1 MKKTNKILLLV
12 VLLALTLLLV
22 SCKKP
27 NKSPIFTIV
36 DLDPE
41 NLVVDELDNSKNIES
56 LNFYILEHSAA
67 TRKVAVSGASEIVFI
82 FEDNSEKNMDDD
94 DFEDEDINEALAKK
108 YIYKLN
114 NYGKSETVEIVQ
126 FKKDSNIDLNFIYVN
141 YLSFDEKGSINT
153 NGAVLTDTYLL
164 ETDDIEFYE
173 VTSNSVTKL
182 NNDNIKFEGFP
193 EGNDLIVN
201 RKYRNH
207 ETFEITGTTENDI
220 EFNFQIRLA
229 ATEKPLNV
237 KTATFW
243 NWIFLQVPIG
253 YLMALISGLF
263 GNSFALGILF
273 TTIIVRTLA
282 WPIYAKTND
291 MSLKMSVAQPDMQ
304 RLERK
309 YAMRKDPESQQRK
322 QMEMMQIYKKHNISM
337 WGCFLPI
344 LQMPIFLAM
353 FQVVRRITIPGGQF
367 YQSVANTKFLG
378 TDLANGG
385 VVAKLVF
392 TALVGITMFA
402 LQKISQL
409 KPSYAKKIPQQQK
422 EGQQAQTEQTMKM
435 VSFMMIFM
443 MIITAYVTP
452 GNALSFYW
460 IIGNFFS
467 MGQTLFN
474 RFLNEKKYEKLQE
487 EKLYGKS
494 REIVDA
500 KFKDKGGK

>member
-22 SCKKP
+22 SCKRP
-27 NKSPIFTIV
+27 NRSPVFTITS
-36 DLDPE
+36 LDPK
-41 NLVVDELDNSKNIES
+41 NLVVDELDKSKNIES
-56 LNFYILEHSAA
+56 LKFYILEHSTA
-67 TRKVAVSGASEIVFI
+67 TNEFAVSGASEIFFI
-82 FEDNSEKNMDDD
+82 FEDNSEKNMDD
-94 DFEDEDINEALAKK
+94 ENLKDEDIDEAVAKK
-108 YIYKLN
+108 YIYNLN
-114 NYGKSETVEIVQ
+114 NDGESETIEIVQ

-173 VTSNSVTKL
+173 VTSNGITKL
-182 NNDNIKFEGFP
+182 NNDDITFEGFP
-193 EGNDLIVN
+193 EGDDLIVN

-207 ETFEITGTTENDI
+207 ETFEITGTLTDESTF
-220 EFNFQIRLA
+220 EFNIRLA
-229 ATEKPLNV
+229 ATDQPLSV
-237 KTATFW
+237 KTASFW

-253 YLMALISGLF
+253 FLMALISGLF
-263 GNSFALGILF
+263 GNSFAIGILF

-385 VVAKLVF
+385 TIAKLVF
-392 TALVGITMFA
+392 T
-402 LQKISQL
+402 
-409 KPSYAKKIPQQQK
+409 
-422 EGQQAQTEQTMKM
+422 E
-435 VSFMMIFM
+435 
-443 MIITAYVTP
+443 
-452 GNALSFYW
+452 
-460 IIGNFFS
+460 IGRAS
-467 MGQTLFN
+467 C
-474 RFLNEKKYEKLQE
+474 
-487 EKLYGKS
+487 
-494 REIVDA
+494 RERV
-500 KFKDKGGK
+500 